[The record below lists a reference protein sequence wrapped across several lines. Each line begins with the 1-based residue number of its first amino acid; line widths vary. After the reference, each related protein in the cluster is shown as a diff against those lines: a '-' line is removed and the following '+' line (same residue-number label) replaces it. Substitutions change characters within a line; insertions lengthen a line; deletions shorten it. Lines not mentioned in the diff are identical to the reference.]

1 MKKFRY
7 NLESV
12 LDYEQRIL
20 DDLKEQYAARER
32 AVQEKQAE
40 IRDLRAKRDAL
51 QDEFQHVK
59 EQGAQIEKFLLY
71 SNLIDREDKQIQ
83 LEKKR
88 LVELE
93 KKAEEKKQEVIAQN
107 IDVNKFEKLKEKKKA
122 EYHVL
127 EQKDQESFIE
137 EFVSHQAQAKG
148 RTTA

>member
-59 EQGAQIEKFLLY
+59 EQGAPIEKFLLY

-93 KKAEEKKQEVIAQN
+93 KRADEKKQEVIAQN
-107 IDVNKFEKLKEKKKA
+107 IDVNKFEKLKEKKN
-122 EYHVL
+122 
-127 EQKDQESFIE
+127 
-137 EFVSHQAQAKG
+137 
-148 RTTA
+148 

>member
-1 MKKFRY
+1 M
-7 NLESV
+7 
-12 LDYEQRIL
+12 
-20 DDLKEQYAARER
+20 
-32 AVQEKQAE
+32 
-40 IRDLRAKRDAL
+40 
-51 QDEFQHVK
+51 
-59 EQGAQIEKFLLY
+59 Y

-93 KKAEEKKQEVIAQN
+93 KRADEKKQEVIAQN